1 MKIPQFHIPGVLD
14 WEMRRAQMDACMPR
28 GLPSFKEQPERKG
41 HVTLACYGPS
51 LKRTYRDITG
61 PILTVAGAHD
71 FLCENR
77 RVPDWCVVADPRP
90 HKALM
95 LKCANHKTIY
105 LLASVCH
112 SSVFDALQ
120 GRNIQVWHLNTQPEC
135 LDWMKEHDPDGVMIY
150 GGSTVGLRCLE
161 IAHALGFRSLD
172 IHGMDSCFDSKEHQ
186 WADRHSGN
194 PQSTT
199 LVRVGTHNKPFMTS
213 PLMIQQAREFIGFW
227 QTHDIKLRVR
237 GDGMIAAMMKQ
248 TQPRQRKAA

>member
-1 MKIPQFHIPGVLD
+1 MMIPQFHIPGVLE
-14 WEMRRAQMDACMPR
+14 WEIRKSQMDACVSR
-28 GLPSFKEQPERKG
+28 ELPSFHEQPERKG
-41 HVTLACYGPS
+41 HITLACYGPS

-61 PILTVAGAHD
+61 PVLTVAGAHD
-71 FLCENR
+71 FLCESG

-95 LKCANHKTIY
+95 LERANDKTIY

-112 SSVFDALQ
+112 TSVFEVLK
-120 GRNIQVWHLNTQPEC
+120 GKKIEIWHLYTQPEC
-135 LDWMKEHDPDGVMIY
+135 LDWMKENDHSGVLIY

-172 IHGMDSCFDSKEHQ
+172 IHGMDSCFDSQETQ
-186 WADRHSGN
+186 WAGRHSGKLQ
-194 PQSTT
+194 PTT
-199 LVRVGTHNKPFMTS
+199 LIRVGKHTKPFITS

-237 GDGMIAAMMKQ
+237 GDGMISAMMKQ
-248 TQPRQRKAA
+248 SQPLRKVA